1 MSETKIPDHLVYS
14 ESHEWI
20 LQDSDIATIGI
31 TDFAQT
37 ELGDIVFVELPE
49 IGEHL
54 EMGEAFGTVEA
65 VKTVA
70 DLLAP
75 ISGEVLEINETLEES
90 ASKSIKTPTRP
101 VGCSR
106 FTSTIPTTSNIC
118 SAPVNMPNYSTITRL
133 IRLDILDFII

>member
-49 IGEHL
+49 IGERL

-90 ASKSIKTPTRP
+90 AEQINKDSYEAGWMLKIHIDDPGNFQHLLS
-101 VGCSR
+101 
-106 FTSTIPTTSNIC
+106 
-118 SAPVNMPNYSTITRL
+118 PNEYAEL
-133 IRLDILDFII
+133 LENH

>member
-90 ASKSIKTPTRP
+90 AEQINKDSYEAGWMLKIHIDNPDNFQHLLS
-101 VGCSR
+101 
-106 FTSTIPTTSNIC
+106 
-118 SAPVNMPNYSTITRL
+118 PNEYAEL
-133 IRLDILDFII
+133 LDNH

>member
-49 IGEHL
+49 IGEHF
-54 EMGEAFGTVEA
+54 EMGEAYGTVEA
-65 VKTVA
+65 VKTIA

-90 ASKSIKTPTRP
+90 AEQINKDAYEAGWMLKIHIDDPDNLQHLLSPSEY
-101 VGCSR
+101 
-106 FTSTIPTTSNIC
+106 
-118 SAPVNMPNYSTITRL
+118 AEL
-133 IRLDILDFII
+133 LDNH

>member
-1 MSETKIPDHLVYS
+1 MSKTKIPDHLVYS

-65 VKTVA
+65 VKSVA

-90 ASKSIKTPTRP
+90 AEQINKDSYEAGWMLKIHIDNPDNFQHLLS
-101 VGCSR
+101 
-106 FTSTIPTTSNIC
+106 
-118 SAPVNMPNYSTITRL
+118 PNEYAEL
-133 IRLDILDFII
+133 LDNH

>member
-90 ASKSIKTPTRP
+90 AEQINKDAYEAGWMLKIHIDDPDNFQHLLSPSEY
-101 VGCSR
+101 VE
-106 FTSTIPTTSNIC
+106 
-118 SAPVNMPNYSTITRL
+118 L
-133 IRLDILDFII
+133 LDNH

>member
-1 MSETKIPDHLVYS
+1 MSETIIPDHLVYS

-90 ASKSIKTPTRP
+90 AEQINKDSYEAGWMVKIHIDDPDNFHHLLSP
-101 VGCSR
+101 SEY
-106 FTSTIPTTSNIC
+106 
-118 SAPVNMPNYSTITRL
+118 AEL
-133 IRLDILDFII
+133 LDNH

>member
-1 MSETKIPDHLVYS
+1 MSETKIPNHLVYS

-90 ASKSIKTPTRP
+90 AEQINKDSYEAGWMLKIHIDNPDNFQHLLS
-101 VGCSR
+101 
-106 FTSTIPTTSNIC
+106 
-118 SAPVNMPNYSTITRL
+118 PNEYAEL
-133 IRLDILDFII
+133 LDNH

>member
-1 MSETKIPDHLVYS
+1 MSKTKIPDHLVYS

-90 ASKSIKTPTRP
+90 AEQINKDSYEAGWMLKIHIDDPDNFQHLLS
-101 VGCSR
+101 
-106 FTSTIPTTSNIC
+106 
-118 SAPVNMPNYSTITRL
+118 PNEYAEL
-133 IRLDILDFII
+133 LDNH

>member
-49 IGEHL
+49 IGEHF

-65 VKTVA
+65 VKTIA

-90 ASKSIKTPTRP
+90 AEQINKDSYEAGWMLKIHIDDPENFQHLLS
-101 VGCSR
+101 
-106 FTSTIPTTSNIC
+106 
-118 SAPVNMPNYSTITRL
+118 PNEYAEL
-133 IRLDILDFII
+133 LDNH

>member
-90 ASKSIKTPTRP
+90 AEQINKDAYEAGWMLKIH
-101 VGCSR
+101 
-106 FTSTIPTTSNIC
+106 IDD
-118 SAPVNMPNYSTITRL
+118 
-133 IRLDILDFII
+133 LDNFQHLLSPSEYAELLDNQ

>member
-54 EMGEAFGTVEA
+54 EMGEA
-65 VKTVA
+65 
-70 DLLAP
+70 LAQ
-75 ISGEVLEINETLEES
+75 
-90 ASKSIKTPTRP
+90 SKP
-101 VGCSR
+101 
-106 FTSTIPTTSNIC
+106 
-118 SAPVNMPNYSTITRL
+118 
-133 IRLDILDFII
+133 

>member
-1 MSETKIPDHLVYS
+1 MSKTKIPNHLVYS

-90 ASKSIKTPTRP
+90 AEQINKDSYEAGWMLKIHIDDPDNFQHLLS
-101 VGCSR
+101 
-106 FTSTIPTTSNIC
+106 
-118 SAPVNMPNYSTITRL
+118 PNEYAEL
-133 IRLDILDFII
+133 LDNH

>member
-1 MSETKIPDHLVYS
+1 MSKTKIPNHLVYS

-90 ASKSIKTPTRP
+90 AEQINKDSYEAGWMLKIHIDDPDNYQHLLS
-101 VGCSR
+101 
-106 FTSTIPTTSNIC
+106 
-118 SAPVNMPNYSTITRL
+118 PNEYAEL
-133 IRLDILDFII
+133 LDNH

>member
-20 LQDSDIATIGI
+20 QQDSDIATIGI

-90 ASKSIKTPTRP
+90 AEQINKDSYEAGWMLKIHIDNPDNFQHLLS
-101 VGCSR
+101 
-106 FTSTIPTTSNIC
+106 
-118 SAPVNMPNYSTITRL
+118 PNEYAEL
-133 IRLDILDFII
+133 LDNH

>member
-49 IGEHL
+49 IGEHF

-75 ISGEVLEINETLEES
+75 ISGEILEINETLEES
-90 ASKSIKTPTRP
+90 AEQINKDAYEAGWMLKIHIDDPDNFQHLLSPSEY
-101 VGCSR
+101 
-106 FTSTIPTTSNIC
+106 
-118 SAPVNMPNYSTITRL
+118 AEL
-133 IRLDILDFII
+133 LDNH

>member
-1 MSETKIPDHLVYS
+1 MSETKIPNHLVYS

-31 TDFAQT
+31 TDFAQR

-90 ASKSIKTPTRP
+90 AEQINKDSYEAGWMLKIHIDDPGNFQHLLS
-101 VGCSR
+101 
-106 FTSTIPTTSNIC
+106 
-118 SAPVNMPNYSTITRL
+118 PNEYAEL
-133 IRLDILDFII
+133 LDNH

>member
-1 MSETKIPDHLVYS
+1 MSETTIPDHLVYS

-90 ASKSIKTPTRP
+90 AEQINKDSYEAGWMLKIHIDNPDNFQHLLS
-101 VGCSR
+101 
-106 FTSTIPTTSNIC
+106 
-118 SAPVNMPNYSTITRL
+118 PNEYAEL
-133 IRLDILDFII
+133 LDNH